1 MMIDTKSLTKKY
13 DNGFVAVND
22 LNIHVQKGD
31 VYGYLGPNG
40 AGKTTTIRMLNG
52 LLQPTRGEILI
63 GNQKVA
69 DHLVEIRKMIGVLPE
84 SHGYY
89 NWMSGREYLL
99 FLPNYMGTKN
109 PN

>member
-1 MMIDTKSLTKKY
+1 MMIHTKSLTKKY

-52 LLQPTRGEILI
+52 LLQPTNGEILI
-63 GNQKVA
+63 GRTENNQSSC
-69 DHLVEIRKMIGVLPE
+69 R
-84 SHGYY
+84 
-89 NWMSGREYLL
+89 N
-99 FLPNYMGTKN
+99 
-109 PN
+109 

>member
-1 MMIDTKSLTKKY
+1 MMIHTKSLTKKY

-52 LLQPTRGEILI
+52 LLQPTRGDILI
-63 GNQKVA
+63 G
-69 DHLVEIRKMIGVLPE
+69 RSE
-84 SHGYY
+84 SGQTI
-89 NWMSGREYLL
+89 LL
-99 FLPNYMGTKN
+99 KLEK
-109 PN
+109 